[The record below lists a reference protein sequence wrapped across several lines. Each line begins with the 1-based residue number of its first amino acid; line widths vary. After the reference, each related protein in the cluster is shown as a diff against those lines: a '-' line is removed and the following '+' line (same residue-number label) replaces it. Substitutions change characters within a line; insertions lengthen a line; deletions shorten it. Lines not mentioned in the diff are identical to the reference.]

1 FSSGGPTDFSHALKP
16 DVAAPG
22 GQVLSASLPAYA
34 GSSFAVLDGTSM
46 ATPHVSGAAALLR
59 EGHPD
64 WTPAQIRSALVTTAA
79 AAWGNTARTQEAS
92 VLLEGGGLVD
102 LPAANDPL
110 LFATPATL
118 SLGTM
123 DARRAPQRRQVRVS

>member
-1 FSSGGPTDFSHALKP
+1 
-16 DVAAPG
+16 
-22 GQVLSASLPAYA
+22 
-34 GSSFAVLDGTSM
+34 
-46 ATPHVSGAAALLR
+46 
-59 EGHPD
+59 
-64 WTPAQIRSALVTTAA
+64 

-123 DARRAPQRRQVRVS
+123 DARRAPQRRQVRVSVSDAGGGAGSWVVGVRSQSSSTGVTLLTTPEVIVPDRGEVSFVLTVRV